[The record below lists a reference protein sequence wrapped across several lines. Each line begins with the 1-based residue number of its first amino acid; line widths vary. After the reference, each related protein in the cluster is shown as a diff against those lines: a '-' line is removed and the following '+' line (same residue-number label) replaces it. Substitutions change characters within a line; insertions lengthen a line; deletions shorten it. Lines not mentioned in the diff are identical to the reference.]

1 MMKKRLL
8 IIPLTAIILFAAVLL
23 IPPRSIEDQ
32 GVAAYVS
39 SDTALYRE
47 PDSPSPFA
55 EIPSGARVR
64 WISTTA
70 DYAFGYIEAVVE
82 GKTVRAYAPWLS
94 LNIASDG
101 TESDQA
107 MEYLRAAVG
116 WTDAEIDEYQMY
128 TPAHYMRHQFVN
140 VEVRSKTHPQWRYY
154 IWLDKLNG
162 GLHDIQSPFTG
173 EMQNAAEKP
182 LRDTLHSGTLT
193 TKEAVKACFV
203 NCYGPEESWSAALAE
218 WVEIECGKIP

>member
-8 IIPLTAIILFAAVLL
+8 IILLMVIILFAAILL

-32 GVAAYVS
+32 GVIAYVS

-47 PDSPSPFA
+47 PASPTPFA

-70 DYAFGYIEAVVE
+70 DYAFGYVEAAVD

-94 LNIASDG
+94 LNITNDG

-107 MEYLRAAVG
+107 MEYLRTAVG
-116 WTDAEIDEYQMY
+116 WTDAEIAEYQLY
-128 TPAHYMRHQFVN
+128 TPAYYMRHQFVN
-140 VEVRSKTHPQWRYY
+140 VEVRSKLHPEWRYY

-173 EMQNAAEKP
+173 EVQNATEKTIRDA
-182 LRDTLHSGTLT
+182 LRSGIFT
-193 TKEAVKACFV
+193 TAEAVKAYFV
-203 NCYGPEESWSAALAE
+203 NCCGPEESWSAALAE
-218 WVEIECGKIP
+218 WVEIECGRLP